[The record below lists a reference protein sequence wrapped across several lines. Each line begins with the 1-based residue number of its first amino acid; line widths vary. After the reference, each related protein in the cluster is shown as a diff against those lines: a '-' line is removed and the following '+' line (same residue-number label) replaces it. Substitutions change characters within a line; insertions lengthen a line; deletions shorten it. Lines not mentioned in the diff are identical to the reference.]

1 MENKISSEKQKE
13 NPTKKNNYYYLKY
26 NENLSSYISN
36 ELDSYRKSYNKE
48 IFLDSI
54 FLDEESLNLFL
65 ISFSHDLYF
74 LTIISVTSQEN
85 KIKEIKLKIPE
96 KIIFEYGHLKLSE
109 DRKHLVLFNE
119 EKNKLFIIFNFIQKI
134 NINIGNEIILE
145 NYYQNERDQIV
156 DIKYN
161 TNNSLIDEDLII
173 YGICCSSKYSKDLKY
188 LILFNN
194 KYLGIKFQI
203 FFEKSFSDFQI
214 VNNLEGGCDLYIM
227 YPLGNF
233 KIVKNIND
241 KNNIPKSDKDEKFQ
255 NIKIYNKIAYN
266 INNCEKILNNNFL
279 KFYFQSQNNTNEI
292 NKNPIKIINVL
303 RYSSNMLDIG
313 ILINTK
319 LFIIKKYYFDEEKI
333 DDIEEII
340 CDIIPIN
347 NILNK
352 YIIKSNKNMYFLD
365 IPPLSHLCLSSQRKN
380 DDNDNEQIKQELLFK
395 IREIISKINLSI
407 IMILPIHTKNNSNI
421 PMIIYNFFKGS
432 ILFIKRYNLN
442 FITKIYDFFIDDSNS
457 YQNNSN
463 NYILYEKDINKKIQE
478 QIIFMEKSLKI
489 LKCEIEHL
497 KQKDINSMKKSEYT
511 KKLLEEFY
519 TNINIL
525 FNNNN
530 SKNINSYINQINE
543 WYQNLHMSFMLLGK
557 QINDDNVINKESE
570 LKKKEFYNSL
580 KKDDEI
586 IEKTKNDIEN
596 KKAIISENQKKIQ
609 KLREENTKKMY
620 ENYLRAMNNNNE
632 GKNYSNELVKRINNQ
647 VLKNIEFLKE
657 NNQKNNIYE
666 NVILEKLHNF
676 PLTIK
681 YMNNEQKK
689 DITHNIDLY
698 KQLFRVINE
707 FRDNIKN
714 DSHQ

>member
-1 MENKISSEKQKE
+1 
-13 NPTKKNNYYYLKY
+13 
-26 NENLSSYISN
+26 
-36 ELDSYRKSYNKE
+36 
-48 IFLDSI
+48 
-54 FLDEESLNLFL
+54 
-65 ISFSHDLYF
+65 
-74 LTIISVTSQEN
+74 
-85 KIKEIKLKIPE
+85 
-96 KIIFEYGHLKLSE
+96 
-109 DRKHLVLFNE
+109 
-119 EKNKLFIIFNFIQKI
+119 
-134 NINIGNEIILE
+134 
-145 NYYQNERDQIV
+145 
-156 DIKYN
+156 
-161 TNNSLIDEDLII
+161 
-173 YGICCSSKYSKDLKY
+173 
-188 LILFNN
+188 
-194 KYLGIKFQI
+194 
-203 FFEKSFSDFQI
+203 
-214 VNNLEGGCDLYIM
+214 
-227 YPLGNF
+227 
-233 KIVKNIND
+233 
-241 KNNIPKSDKDEKFQ
+241 
-255 NIKIYNKIAYN
+255 
-266 INNCEKILNNNFL
+266 
-279 KFYFQSQNNTNEI
+279 
-292 NKNPIKIINVL
+292 
-303 RYSSNMLDIG
+303 MLDIG

-340 CDIIPIN
+340 SDIIPIN

-442 FITKIYDFFIDDSNS
+442 FITRIYDFFIDDSNS

-530 SKNINSYINQINE
+530 SKNINSYVNQINE

-570 LKKKEFYNSL
+570 LKKKEFENSL

-647 VLKNIEFLKE
+647 ALKNIEFLKE

-666 NVILEKLHNF
+666 NIILEKLHNF
-676 PLTIK
+676 PITIK

-689 DITHNIDLY
+689 DIIHNIDLY